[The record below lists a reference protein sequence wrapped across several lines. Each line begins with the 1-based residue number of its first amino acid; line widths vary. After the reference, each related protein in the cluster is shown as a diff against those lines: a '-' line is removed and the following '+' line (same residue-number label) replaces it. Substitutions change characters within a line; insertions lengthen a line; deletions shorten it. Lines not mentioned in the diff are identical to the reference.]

1 MYEEMYEHLGAVACI
16 TEMLYYATHEEQL
29 ENKI

>member
-16 TEMLYYATHEEQL
+16 TEMLYYAKEEIKCQ
-29 ENKI
+29 N